1 MHQNLDL
8 EDRLDLDLDHVQDL
22 VLDHVLVLDQDQDH
36 VLDQG
41 HVHVLDHV
49 DQDLVLDLLKTG
61 TQLQVYLDLEEDLE
75 DCQEEYKY
83 SLWHHYYQTLITIY
97 TI

>member
-1 MHQNLDL
+1 MDRNVEDLDHVL
-8 EDRLDLDLDHVQDL
+8 HRLVDLDLDHVQ
-22 VLDHVLVLDQDQDH
+22 DQDQDH
-36 VLDQG
+36 VLDQ
-41 HVHVLDHV
+41 DQ
-49 DQDLVLDLLKTG
+49 DQDLVLDQGHVDVLDLDLLKTG

-75 DCQEEYKY
+75 DCQEEDKY